1 MSMVVNPVGQIEDL
15 LKCIVKKRKEL
26 IDLGSNYGLLDE
38 KTIKCSQDLDKLI
51 NLHMK
56 SYSGSTNMLLDNGGD
71 LPRMRHSYGN
81 YKVSDFK
88 YEVKA
93 VELARSNIRFCS
105 AQLIANSNLATFGV
119 RTTLVLV
126 GNGTKA
132 GFVALQ
138 NLRQL
143 TTHS

>member
-1 MSMVVNPVGQIEDL
+1 MLMVVNPVGQIKDL
-15 LKCIVKKRKEL
+15 QKCIMKKRKEL

-38 KTIKCSQDLDKLI
+38 KTINCSQDLDKLI

-56 SYSGSTNMLLDNGGD
+56 SYSSSTNMFLDNGGD
-71 LPRMRHSYGN
+71 LPRMRQSYGN
-81 YKVSDFK
+81 YKGSDFK

-93 VELARSNIRFCS
+93 AELARSNIRFCS
-105 AQLIANSNLATFGV
+105 AQLIAHSNLATFGV
-119 RTTLVLV
+119 CTALVLV

>member
-15 LKCIVKKRKEL
+15 LKCIVKKRREL
-26 IDLGSNYGLLDE
+26 IDLGSNYGLLDD

-56 SYSGSTNMLLDNGGD
+56 SYSGSTNMFLDNERD
-71 LPRMRHSYGN
+71 LPRMRHSYDN

-88 YEVKA
+88 YEAKA
-93 VELARSNIRFCS
+93 VELARSNIRLFS
-105 AQLIANSNLATFGV
+105 SQLIAHSNLATFGV
-119 RTTLVLV
+119 CTALVIV

-143 TTHS
+143 TTR

>member
-1 MSMVVNPVGQIEDL
+1 MSMVVNSVGQIKDL
-15 LKCIVKKRKEL
+15 QKFIVEKRKEL
-26 IDLGSNYGLLDE
+26 IDLGSIYGLLDE

-56 SYSGSTNMLLDNGGD
+56 SYSSSTNMFLGNGGE
-71 LPRMRHSYGN
+71 LPRMRHSFGN

-105 AQLIANSNLATFGV
+105 AQLIAHSNLATFGV
-119 RTTLVLV
+119 CTALVLV

-132 GFVALQ
+132 SFVALQ

-143 TTHS
+143 TTYS